1 MKRTIKR
8 SQLAEVEGVLF
19 DTFGIGVHEDFI
31 RETYSGRGMG
41 GTHCVGFVIR
51 PQYVAA
57 LGAAL
62 AVVLQNDDVENR
74 GLLAEMMSCPCLD
87 NMGLDVILYFPGTTV
102 ASEEKSD
109 D

>member
-1 MKRTIKR
+1 MRRTIKR

-19 DTFGIGVHEDFI
+19 DMFGVGVGDDYI

-41 GTHCVGFVIR
+41 GTHCVGFVIK
-51 PQYVAA
+51 PAHVAA

-62 AVVLQNDDVENR
+62 AVVLHNDDVENR
-74 GLLAEMMSCPCLD
+74 GLLAEMMSWPCLD

-102 ASEEKSD
+102 AAD